1 MPYSVA
7 KRMGLTNFKPT
18 RISLV
23 FTDRSVKLLVG
34 VLEDLQV
41 QIGNT
46 TVPADFVVLEL
57 EYEPKD
63 PLILAQPF
71 LCTADAIIDIRNG
84 RIDLQLWDIVVKFE
98 MDELLKRPMLDGQN
112 FTIDKEN
119 AALTPQQGMI
129 EEILADDPLEV
140 ALTRAESEQNT
151 CNVDADG
158 YEKILDS
165 SKSIEKMVT
174 FLSLGETSNQ
184 IPPEGATALKRG
196 NKPASL
202 LDDSWSKL
210 KAPKIEL
217 KSLPAGL
224 RYAFLG
230 PNSTY
235 PVIVN
240 SELNNV
246 ETAKLLCELRK
257 HRKAIG
263 YSLEDIPGISPDLC
277 IHRIHLEDES
287 MTSIEHQRRLNP
299 NLKDVVK
306 KEIMKLQEAG
316 VIYAISD
323 SKWVSL
329 VHVVPKKEGITVVA
343 SEKNKLIPTRTV
355 TCHRMCID
363 FQKLNT
369 ATRKDHFPL
378 PFIDQMHERLANHP
392 YYCFLDDYSG
402 FFQIPIHPDD

>member
-1 MPYSVA
+1 M
-7 KRMGLTNFKPT
+7 
-18 RISLV
+18 
-23 FTDRSVKLLVG
+23 
-34 VLEDLQV
+34 
-41 QIGNT
+41 
-46 TVPADFVVLEL
+46 
-57 EYEPKD
+57 
-63 PLILAQPF
+63 
-71 LCTADAIIDIRNG
+71 
-84 RIDLQLWDIVVKFE
+84 KFE

-112 FTIDKEN
+112 FTISDEN

-140 ALTRAESEQNT
+140 ALIRVESEQNT

-158 YEKILDS
+158 YEKMLDS
-165 SKSIEKMVT
+165 CEIIEKPVA

-184 IPPEGATALKRG
+184 ISPEGAAAPKKTT
-196 NKPASL
+196 SQ
-202 LDDSWSKL
+202 LDDSWSEL

-257 HRKAIG
+257 YRKAIG
-263 YSLEDIPGISPDLC
+263 YSLADIPGISPDLC
-277 IHRIHLEDES
+277 MHRMHLEDES
-287 MTSIEHQRRLNP
+287 MTSVEHQRWLNP

-306 KEIMKLQEAG
+306 KEIMKLLEAC

-323 SKWVSL
+323 SKWVSP
-329 VHVVPKKEGITVVA
+329 VHAVPKKGGITVVA
-343 SEKNKLIPTRTV
+343 NEKNELIPTRTV
-355 TCHRMCID
+355 TGHRMYID
-363 FQKLNT
+363 FRKLNT

-378 PFIDQMHERLANHP
+378 PFIDQMLERLANHP
-392 YYCFLDDYSG
+392 YCCFLDGYSG
-402 FFQIPIHPDD
+402 FF